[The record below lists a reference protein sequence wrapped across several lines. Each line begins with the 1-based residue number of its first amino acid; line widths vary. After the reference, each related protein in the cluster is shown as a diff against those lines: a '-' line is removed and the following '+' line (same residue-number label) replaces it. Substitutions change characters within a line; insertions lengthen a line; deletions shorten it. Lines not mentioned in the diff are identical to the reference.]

1 MLKLCNMMR
10 SMKMI
15 AMMRKMDTMMEADPR
30 DKSSTKTRCN
40 MLPNINS
47 LCMLKKRSN
56 EESMLCTVLSSLLT
70 PDQARKIALITP
82 SKTASE
88 SANLASSTSAATARS
103 NPRRMPVDVLIGC

>member
-70 PDQARKIALITP
+70 PDQARKIALIMP
-82 SKTASE
+82 LKTAFE
-88 SANLASSTSAATARS
+88 SVNFASSASAASASTRSARPTA
-103 NPRRMPVDVLIGC
+103 MEI

>member
-1 MLKLCNMMR
+1 MMR

-70 PDQARKIALITP
+70 PDQARKITLITP

-88 SANLASSTSAATARS
+88 SAQPSVEHERCHSAQQPEAHAR
-103 NPRRMPVDVLIGC
+103 RCIMARVIC